1 MKKLFVFE
9 NDWRRFWPFG
19 KMTDEKQQTKSKA
32 RFLNTQKKNRL
43 FPEKQGNK
51 RF

>member
-1 MKKLFVFE
+1 
-9 NDWRRFWPFG
+9 
-19 KMTDEKQQTKSKA
+19 MTDEKQQTKNKA
-32 RFLNTQKKNRL
+32 RFWGGQKKNRL